1 MSKRKKNQGSAQP
14 VKPMSEDAIKLLV
27 LKYFGDHLDRVKV
40 SYCLH
45 RVDIEVSYT
54 DFLPERTV
62 RHELERRIPYSFV
75 TVEREISS
83 AAAMGAFKKAWEQ
96 DEDWLVSLDGR
107 LQKVNLWR
115 IVFSYLQNKAIE

>member
-1 MSKRKKNQGSAQP
+1 
-14 VKPMSEDAIKLLV
+14 MSEDAIKLLV
-27 LKYFGDHLDRVKV
+27 LKYFGDRLNRVKV
-40 SYCLH
+40 SYYLH
-45 RVDIEVSYT
+45 RVDIEISYT

-62 RHELERRIPYSFV
+62 RHELERRIPYSSV

-83 AAAMGAFKKAWEQ
+83 AAAIAAFKEAWEQ

-115 IVFSYLQNKAIE
+115 IVFSYLQNKTIE